1 MSNAPTDGPPDLT
14 DFIAVVGVA
23 LVRDGAHGVE
33 LLAARRIEPPAL
45 AGGWEIPGGNVEQEE
60 TAQEG
65 ALREAI
71 EESGWAAGPLEHVCT
86 FHPTNGVSD
95 QTFHVFLARSATYV
109 GEPTDPSESERI
121 EWVTVARLA
130 DLIRTGE
137 VRDGLSL
144 AGLSTA
150 LALGM
155 LEPSASASMV
165 TKMPL

>member
-1 MSNAPTDGPPDLT
+1 M
-14 DFIAVVGVA
+14 
-23 LVRDGAHGVE
+23 
-33 LLAARRIEPPAL
+33 
-45 AGGWEIPGGNVEQEE
+45 
-60 TAQEG
+60 
-65 ALREAI
+65 
-71 EESGWAAGPLEHVCT
+71 CT